1 MKPTLVVLLLCLAC
15 GSATPATTST
25 TTTASPTTEPT
36 APAPTRP
43 SVSRPLD
50 PRERAALDRLIGATE
65 LARDLRF
72 VRHVDAF
79 VQSPDAIAAHAD
91 TQLDDEDLAEAG
103 LLYRGLGMIPPDLD
117 LRAHLRELL
126 GEQVLGYFDPEEDR
140 LVLRDEVVHILST
153 RPGSPSA
160 LDARLV
166 VVHELTHALQAHHL
180 RLRELHDVERSS
192 DADVA
197 FHALVEGDAMLSML
211 VDLSVEMN
219 VPLENLVTD
228 AAIDQ
233 LASGAAGG
241 GNDSLL
247 AAPPIV
253 RVSLVAPYVAGLR
266 FVRALHASGGWRKID
281 DAFARL
287 PASMEQVLHPERY
300 LQGEAPEPLT
310 LPEFPAFAAAG
321 FERVDEDTLG
331 ELELS
336 VFFARGTGEDT
347 NAAAAAGWAGDLL
360 RLYRAGDRPAIV
372 WVIRFDDP
380 REATEAESALRRVA
394 DPNDRFHRVNR
405 SLLVCRHVPEAAEAE
420 VLTWFRTE
428 AAGPTVTRAP
438 TAR

>member
-211 VDLSVEMN
+211 VDLAREMN

-233 LASGAAGG
+233 LAAGAAGG
-241 GNDSLL
+241 GNDALL

-266 FVRALHASGGWRKID
+266 FARALHASGGWRKID
-281 DAFARL
+281 DAFTRL

-300 LQGEAPEPLT
+300 LRDEAPETIT
-310 LPEFPAFAAAG
+310 LPEFPAFEAAG

-336 VFFARGTGEDT
+336 VFFARGTAEDT
-347 NAAAAAGWAGDLL
+347 
-360 RLYRAGDRPAIV
+360 
-372 WVIRFDDP
+372 
-380 REATEAESALRRVA
+380 
-394 DPNDRFHRVNR
+394 
-405 SLLVCRHVPEAAEAE
+405 
-420 VLTWFRTE
+420 
-428 AAGPTVTRAP
+428 
-438 TAR
+438 